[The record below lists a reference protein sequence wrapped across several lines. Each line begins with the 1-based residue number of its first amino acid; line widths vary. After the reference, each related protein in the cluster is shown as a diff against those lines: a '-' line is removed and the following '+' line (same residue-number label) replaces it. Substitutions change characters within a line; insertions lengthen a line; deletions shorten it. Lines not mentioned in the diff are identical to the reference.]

1 MTKSY
6 FKDNKEKYYNQQFQ
20 NTPRKIQ
27 IPLPN
32 AQVRKFPSKKQK
44 KPTTNKQ
51 NQKQKEYIKKN
62 NKIKKMQSPQIHWEL
77 NQKSAE
83 IVRPK
88 KNSPPRNQAKSQH
101 FTYHK
106 ESSQSIH
113 NGNLLSGF
121 HKRRAPIKRYFKT
134 A

>member
-6 FKDNKEKYYNQQFQ
+6 FKDNKEKYYNQ

-51 NQKQKEYIKKN
+51 NQKQK
-62 NKIKKMQSPQIHWEL
+62 
-77 NQKSAE
+77 
-83 IVRPK
+83 
-88 KNSPPRNQAKSQH
+88 
-101 FTYHK
+101 
-106 ESSQSIH
+106 
-113 NGNLLSGF
+113 
-121 HKRRAPIKRYFKT
+121 
-134 A
+134 